1 LEPLSQ
7 VSVVRA
13 GGKLALPIGLR
24 LWYHKIMS
32 KSIRGTTN
40 KPKKIGR
47 PVTTGKGTQI
57 GMRWH
62 EPLLG
67 MIDKWAAGQ
76 DDKPDRPDAI
86 RRLVQ
91 LGLAAATPSDAKP
104 ARKPKV
110 H

>member
-1 LEPLSQ
+1 
-7 VSVVRA
+7 
-13 GGKLALPIGLR
+13 
-24 LWYHKIMS
+24 MS
-32 KSIRGTTN
+32 KSIHGTT
-40 KPKKIGR
+40 KRSKKVGR

-67 MIDKWAAGQ
+67 LIDRWAAGQ

-91 LGLAAATPSDAKP
+91 LGLAAATPLDAKST
-104 ARKPKV
+104 RKPKV
-110 H
+110 D